1 MSDGMGKWNN
11 DLTFSQ
17 VCVLML
23 KQQNE
28 PLPSPGTEP
37 HEGDWYNDAWFDLVV
52 AAGEVHSKAAFC
64 YRVELVGCHF
74 LIGW

>member
-1 MSDGMGKWNN
+1 MGKWNN

-52 AAGEVHSKAAFC
+52 AAQQEKFIAKLHSAT
-64 YRVELVGCHF
+64 ELNSWVATF
-74 LIGW
+74 